1 MTIEF
6 TPSERNTALNLLYE
20 RLAKLQADYESAD
33 RRGKQVIRAERKR
46 IGTMIGKLERRQ

>member
-33 RRGKQVIRAERKR
+33 RRGKQVIRADRKR